1 MESGARWRDLS
12 GGACS
17 LLVLALVVASCGP
30 AAPRAR
36 RPGTLEARE
45 RAPSTDVGDCGP
57 AEEPRICAVAIIDVD
72 AGTASVTLRLDPAAL
87 PADREEVVLAFG
99 EASVEPEEAW
109 APLGALPEPLE
120 LRYRVTLDASPPAP
134 GRSFRRAGGWHL
146 RGQSFLPE
154 LEVDGEPVDVAATLR
169 IDAGAQPIWTSAGE
183 RRIFDAPSL
192 RRLAEEAYE
201 VGALSTA
208 RREVAGATLWVA
220 ASEGEP
226 GALDPVA
233 DVLAGALRSLS
244 ARLGPPP
251 TDGILVAFHASE
263 HEPPFAARLGS
274 TLVQVSPSGTPR
286 DGLFGLADLALREL
300 AHLFV
305 PGTHAVG
312 EDWLEEGLAD
322 YFTALGVA
330 ELTAAP
336 PASAA
341 RIVLRG
347 HQRYAAAPERRA
359 LRDESAGGEWARDA
373 GLVVGFCLDA
383 HLRESGSS
391 LGAALATTFARDERA
406 IGAEAL
412 LEVLAAISPS
422 SASYLAALLESEG
435 AFAIDDCLE
444 RSGLEAREVS
454 YEGWTDAALTDALG
468 LGDAAR
474 PLALLEALAVPAP
487 REGSALEPG
496 DVITE
501 VEGARVGDLADL
513 AWALRDVGAG
523 ERARLAVR
531 RRGQVEAIEVL
542 IPAAEARREERA
554 HLELVPIDRALAA
567 TR

>member
-1 MESGARWRDLS
+1 MVA
-12 GGACS
+12 
-17 LLVLALVVASCGP
+17 LALASCGP

-45 RAPSTDVGDCGP
+45 RAASADVTGCGP
-57 AEEPRICAVAIIDVD
+57 AEEPRVCAVAVIDVG
-72 AGTASVTLRLDPAAL
+72 AGTAEVTLRLDPAAL
-87 PADREEVVLAFG
+87 PAERREVALSFG
-99 EASVEPEEAW
+99 EVSIETEAPW
-109 APLGALPEPLE
+109 APLGALPEPVE
-120 LRYRVTLDASPPAP
+120 LRYRVALDAVPRAP

-146 RGQSFLPE
+146 RGQSFLPA
-154 LEVDGEPVDVAATLR
+154 LSVDGAPVDVAATLR
-169 IDAGAQPIWTSAGE
+169 IDAGAEPIWTSAGE

-201 VGALSTA
+201 IGALSTT
-208 RREVAGATLWVA
+208 RREVAGTALWVA
-220 ASEGEP
+220 ASERDA
-226 GALDPVA
+226 GALEPVA
-233 DVLAGALRSLS
+233 DVLARALRSLS

-263 HEPPFAARLGS
+263 DEPPFAARLGS
-274 TLVQVSPSGTPR
+274 TLVQVGPSGLPR
-286 DGLFGLADLALREL
+286 DGLSGLADLALREL

-322 YFTALGVA
+322 YFTALAVA
-330 ELTAAP
+330 ELTASPAAP
-336 PASAA
+336 A

-347 HQRYAAAPERRA
+347 HRRYAAAPERRA

-422 SASYLAALLESEG
+422 SASYLAALLESES

-454 YEGWTDAALTDALG
+454 YEGWTDAALLEALG
-468 LGDAAR
+468 LGDDVR

-487 REGSALEPG
+487 SEGSALEPG
-496 DVITE
+496 DVVTE
-501 VEGARVGDLADL
+501 VEGARVADL
-513 AWALRDVGAG
+513 DDVAWALRAVGAG

-531 RRGQVEAIEVL
+531 RRGQLEALEIV
-542 IPAAEARREERA
+542 IPAGEARREERA
-554 HLELVPIDRALAA
+554 HVELVPIDRALTAA
-567 TR
+567 R